1 MTMQIAATPA
11 IKGQFLFL
19 LIALALGAVTMG
31 VLYADAFS
39 VESIRLA
46 VRLTAR
52 FSLALFLAAFCASAL
67 QKLWPSGAT
76 LFLVRNRRWFGLSFA
91 FSHLLHAILLV
102 MFLNADPATF
112 WSMVKTTNLVLGGT
126 GYLFIT
132 LLAATSFDGAVR
144 KLGPARWKQFHTLA
158 VWVIWGNFM
167 LSNAKRIPVSELYL
181 IPVALLLLA
190 LGLRLAARRTSD
202 KPVAA

>member
-1 MTMQIAATPA
+1 MTTRNAATPT
-11 IKGQFLFL
+11 IKGQLLFL